1 MDCIHPQSATCK
13 QLYSMRSREVQSLV
27 LLIQSQRKRV
37 HETKNTAK
45 SWSIQEKSLMI
56 KISTVRRN
64 QGL

>member
-1 MDCIHPQSATCK
+1 
-13 QLYSMRSREVQSLV
+13 MRSREVQSLV

-45 SWSIQEKSLMI
+45 SWSIQEESLMI
-56 KISTVRRN
+56 KIRTVRRN